1 MTSRNNLW
9 APELQRP
16 SHKRR
21 SQRCDFEHASTL
33 SRAVAAEP
41 WVEATWVEAASNI
54 AAWVV
59 R

>member
-41 WVEATWVEAASNI
+41 WVEAASNI